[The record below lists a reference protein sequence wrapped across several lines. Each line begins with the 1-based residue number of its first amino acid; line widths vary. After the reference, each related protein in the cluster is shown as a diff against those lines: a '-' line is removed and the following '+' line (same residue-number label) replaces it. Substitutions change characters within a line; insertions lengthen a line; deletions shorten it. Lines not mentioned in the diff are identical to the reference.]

1 LKILIICVAYF
12 SIRNPLHLMIMM
24 RGDQKG
30 TNNLVN
36 YYQSIGKSTH
46 NIYAHMID
54 SEGFTVSYH
63 QRLDVEESVE
73 SYTCQKMPK
82 IGQDNILLRTTWYLS
97 LFIKSW
103 PPFNKAKSR
112 SHSVDTRSCFWCH
125 MRLNTMEKSSNTS
138 ACLCTHSLTCLCNFD
153 QNTLH
158 TQ

>member
-1 LKILIICVAYF
+1 
-12 SIRNPLHLMIMM
+12 
-24 RGDQKG
+24 
-30 TNNLVN
+30 
-36 YYQSIGKSTH
+36 
-46 NIYAHMID
+46 MID

-82 IGQDNILLRTTWYLS
+82 IGQDNILLGTTSYLS

-158 TQ
+158 TQQWMTFFDKSACLRRCCSRYNHFYNFEKYIN